1 MTRKEKK
8 NGRHW
13 GKRAAAGLLTGI
25 LALGAPA
32 AVLADTTTTHRP
44 PKIPSVHTVD
54 LDIGAKWFGGDRRHK
69 IPGAKP
75 KVEVGAP

>member
-13 GKRAAAGLLTGI
+13 GKRAAAGLLAGI

-32 AVLADTTTTHRP
+32 AVLADTGWRAFPMTGRT
-44 PKIPSVHTVD
+44 
-54 LDIGAKWFGGDRRHK
+54 
-69 IPGAKP
+69 
-75 KVEVGAP
+75 